1 MSRRDSARPA
11 AEGAEG
17 WPAEEAAPDPSLWRH
32 GDFRRYWGGQA
43 VTVAGFGITT
53 IGISVIAVVDL
64 HASTMHVALIAVAG
78 KLPALLLSL
87 HAGVLAD
94 RYRKRPIIITCDVLC
109 ALTLSSIPLAQFAA
123 QVTLGQLYAVAFLV
137 AAFQVVGSNAS
148 ISYLP
153 TLLRGEQLK
162 EGNAKLGATNSLA
175 DLAGNNL
182 GGLLVTVL
190 GAARAIALDALSY
203 LVCAFCLLTIRH
215 REPEPTPRRAGSSQW
230 TEIREGLDYTLQTPV
245 VRSIVLSNATTSF
258 ALAASSALWSLYLL
272 RELSWSP
279 AALGIVMGA
288 AWDRRVS
295 RRPAVAKAGAALG
308 VSPVML
314 TALAI
319 NPLAQM
325 PLVLVGPGTA
335 GQAVIGACL
344 LIQTGAAVAHGGLQ
358 RSVRQELCPAHL
370 QGRAQATGT
379 WLAFGLRPLAAFLMR
394 RARHSRRAAPRP
406 WRDHPPALRT
416 VRDPVALPCAWTPR
430 LWGARQRGR
439 TGSRSSGPTCR
450 SRIFFLHSMKG
461 AAHAALPIA
470 HP

>member
-288 AWDRRVS
+288 GGIGGLVGALLWRRLE
-295 RRPAVAKAGAALG
+295 RRWGAG
-308 VSPVML
+308 PVML

-379 WLAFGLRPLAAFLMR
+379 WLAFGLRPLAAFLAGVLGTLVGLR
-394 RARHSRRAAPRP
+394 PALGAITLLLCAPFVILWLSPARGLRASGAPANGAGQGVVAQA
-406 WRDHPPALRT
+406 PPAG
-416 VRDPVALPCAWTPR
+416 AESSSSTP
-430 LWGARQRGR
+430 
-439 TGSRSSGPTCR
+439 
-450 SRIFFLHSMKG
+450 
-461 AAHAALPIA
+461 
-470 HP
+470 

>member
-1 MSRRDSARPA
+1 MSRRDSARPR

-17 WPAEEAAPDPSLWRH
+17 WPAAEPSLWRH
-32 GDFRRYWGGQA
+32 GDFRLYWGGQA
-43 VTVAGFGITT
+43 VTVAGYGITT

-109 ALTLSSIPLAQFAA
+109 ALTLASIPLAQFAG

-137 AAFQVVGSNAS
+137 SAFQVVGSNAS

-190 GAARAIALDALSY
+190 GAARAIAVDALSY

-215 REPEPTPRRAGSSQW
+215 REPKPAPRPAGSSHW

-279 AALGIVMGA
+279 TALGIVMGA
-288 AWDRRVS
+288 GGIGGFLGALLWRRWE
-295 RRPAVAKAGAALG
+295 RRWGAG
-308 VSPVML
+308 PVML
-314 TALAI
+314 TALTI
-319 NPLAQM
+319 NPLAQI

-370 QGRAQATGT
+370 QGRAQATGA
-379 WLAFGLRPLAAFLMR
+379 WLASGLRPVAAFLAGVLGTLLGLR
-394 RARHSRRAAPRP
+394 SALGVITFLLCAPLVIL
-406 WRDHPPALRT
+406 WRSPVRGLHPSPVPAFATEPGVVTQIPPAG
-416 VRDPVALPCAWTPR
+416 AGSSSSTP
-430 LWGARQRGR
+430 
-439 TGSRSSGPTCR
+439 
-450 SRIFFLHSMKG
+450 
-461 AAHAALPIA
+461 
-470 HP
+470 

>member
-1 MSRRDSARPA
+1 M
-11 AEGAEG
+11 
-17 WPAEEAAPDPSLWRH
+17 
-32 GDFRRYWGGQA
+32 
-43 VTVAGFGITT
+43 TVAGFGITT

-109 ALTLSSIPLAQFAA
+109 ALTLSSIPLAQSVG

-137 AAFQVVGSNAS
+137 SAF
-148 ISYLP
+148 
-153 TLLRGEQLK
+153 

-203 LVCAFCLLTIRH
+203 LVCAVCLLTIRH
-215 REPEPTPRRAGSSQW
+215 REPEPAPRPASSSQW

-279 AALGIVMGA
+279 TALGIVMGTGGVGGLLGA
-288 AWDRRVS
+288 LLWRRGE
-295 RRPAVAKAGAALG
+295 RRWGAG
-308 VSPVML
+308 PVML
-314 TALAI
+314 TALAV
-319 NPLAQM
+319 NPLAQI

-370 QGRAQATGT
+370 QGRAQATGA
-379 WLAFGLRPLAAFLMR
+379 WLASGLRPVAAFLAGVLGTLVGLR
-394 RARHSRRAAPRP
+394 SALGVITFLLCAPLVILWRSPVRGPHSSTVPAFDAEPAP
-406 WRDHPPALRT
+406 AGSGSSSS
-416 VRDPVALPCAWTPR
+416 TP
-430 LWGARQRGR
+430 
-439 TGSRSSGPTCR
+439 
-450 SRIFFLHSMKG
+450 
-461 AAHAALPIA
+461 
-470 HP
+470 

>member
-1 MSRRDSARPA
+1 MSRRDSARPRA
-11 AEGAEG
+11 ERAEGR
-17 WPAEEAAPDPSLWRH
+17 PAAEAAPEPGLWRH

-109 ALTLSSIPLAQFAA
+109 ALTLSSIPLAQFVG

-137 AAFQVVGSNAS
+137 SAFQVVGSNAS

-153 TLLRGEQLK
+153 TLLREKQLK

-190 GAARAIALDALSY
+190 GAARAIAVDALSY

-215 REPEPTPRRAGSSQW
+215 REPEPAPRPAGSGHW

-279 AALGIVMGA
+279 TALGIVMGA
-288 AWDRRVS
+288 GGVGGFLGALLWRRWE
-295 RRPAVAKAGAALG
+295 RRWGAG
-308 VSPVML
+308 PVML

-319 NPLAQM
+319 NPLAQI

-335 GQAVIGACL
+335 GQAVIGTCL

-370 QGRAQATGT
+370 QGRAQATGA
-379 WLAFGLRPLAAFLMR
+379 WLASGLRPVAAFLAGVLGTLVGLR
-394 RARHSRRAAPRP
+394 SALGVITFLLCAPLVIL
-406 WRDHPPALRT
+406 WRSPVRGLHPSTVPAFGT
-416 VRDPVALPCAWTPR
+416 EPAPA
-430 LWGARQRGR
+430 GA
-439 TGSRSSGPTCR
+439 GSSSSAP
-450 SRIFFLHSMKG
+450 
-461 AAHAALPIA
+461 
-470 HP
+470 